1 MNELHMNVIRQHKR
15 ASSMFISC
23 MCIEYWKRGFVK
35 HEQPENVIIRTQEG
49 ILNVHKLS
57 YVSLVSFRP
66 NGNLNR
72 I

>member
-15 ASSMFISC
+15 VSSMFISC
-23 MCIEYWKRGFVK
+23 MYWKRGFVK
-35 HEQPENVIIRTQEG
+35 HEQPENVMNVIIRTQEG

-66 NGNLNR
+66 NGNLN
-72 I
+72 